1 MQYLVLVKYQMVVPT
16 MMIQRR
22 KTMKY
27 LQETAAHG
35 SPDHLKYTQLSNSV
49 KRSIQVVVFVIVAV
63 VALTIAVA
71 VVVNN
76 GEQPSVFSYK
86 RKFMAKVPTG
96 FA

>member
-35 SPDHLKYTQLSNSV
+35 SPDHLKYTQLSNSL
-49 KRSIQVVVFVIVAV
+49 KRSIQVVVFVIV
-63 VALTIAVA
+63 AVA

>member
-35 SPDHLKYTQLSNSV
+35 SPDHLKYIY
-49 KRSIQVVVFVIVAV
+49 SIIQ
-63 VALTIAVA
+63 
-71 VVVNN
+71 
-76 GEQPSVFSYK
+76 FSQ
-86 RKFMAKVPTG
+86 T
-96 FA
+96 

>member
-35 SPDHLKYTQLSNSV
+35 SPDHLKYTQLTNSV

-63 VALTIAVA
+63 VAFAVS

>member
-35 SPDHLKYTQLSNSV
+35 SPHHLKYTQLSNSV

-63 VALTIAVA
+63 VAFAVS

>member
-49 KRSIQVVVFVIVAV
+49 KRSIQVVIFVIVAV
-63 VALTIAVA
+63 VVLAVA

>member
-1 MQYLVLVKYQMVVPT
+1 MVVPT
-16 MMIQRR
+16 MMIQHC

-27 LQETAAHG
+27 LQETAAYG

-49 KRSIQVVVFVIVAV
+49 KRSIQVVIVV
-63 VALTIAVA
+63 VVPLAVA

-76 GEQPSVFSYK
+76 GEQSTVFSYK
-86 RKFMAKVPTG
+86 HKFMAKVPTG

>member
-63 VALTIAVA
+63 VALAVA

>member
-49 KRSIQVVVFVIVAV
+49 KRSIQVIVFVIVAV
-63 VALTIAVA
+63 VAFAVS

>member
-35 SPDHLKYTQLSNSV
+35 SPDHLKYTKLSNSV

-63 VALTIAVA
+63 VALAVA

>member
-16 MMIQRR
+16 IMIQRR
-22 KTMKY
+22 KTIKY

-63 VALTIAVA
+63 VAFAVS

>member
-22 KTMKY
+22 KTIKY

-63 VALTIAVA
+63 VAFAVS

>member
-49 KRSIQVVVFVIVAV
+49 KRSIQVVVFVIVDV
-63 VALTIAVA
+63 VAFAVS